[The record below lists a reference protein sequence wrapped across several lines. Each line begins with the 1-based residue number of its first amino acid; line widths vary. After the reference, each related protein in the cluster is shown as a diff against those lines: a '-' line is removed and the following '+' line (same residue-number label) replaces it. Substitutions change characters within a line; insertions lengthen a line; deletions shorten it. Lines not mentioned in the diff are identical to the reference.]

1 MSITVLS
8 VVDDGY
14 YSGEYT
20 SGSCVKVTLARE
32 YDDGTADIAQCG
44 GMLIWDEECMDN
56 DLFDEWVA
64 MAVAGEEG
72 YKAMLVDGETEYYNT
87 TAAEM
92 QEIIA

>member
-1 MSITVLS
+1 MSITVLRIEE
-8 VVDDGY
+8 DGY

-44 GMLIWDEECMDN
+44 GILIWDEELCDN

-64 MAVAGEEG
+64 MAVDGVEG
-72 YKAMLVDGETEYYNT
+72 YKAMLVDGEVEYYNT
-87 TAAEM
+87 TAEEM
-92 QEIIA
+92 QDYA